1 MLKQKEIEKN
11 SASAEAQSIGMFLS
25 FTEHIWSFQYTLIY
39 MRRKQ
44 LSPCSSYYSNEA
56 KSKNNKTK
64 ERKKQNRMDFHP
76 SGVET
81 GAYPLQEDA
90 W

>member
-1 MLKQKEIEKN
+1 MMLKQKEIEKN

-25 FTEHIWSFQYTLIY
+25 FTEHIWSFQCTLIY

-64 ERKKQNRMDFHP
+64 EKKKQDGLP
-76 SGVET
+76 SIWS

>member
-1 MLKQKEIEKN
+1 MMLKQKEIEKN

-64 ERKKQNRMDFHP
+64 EKKKQDGLP
-76 SGVET
+76 SIWS